1 MDIQT
6 QEMILAPAEWIQR
19 MQLRTLYQD
28 EIIRCTHRVD
38 PRDRVVI
45 GQAEKV
51 VTLGGILIEPGPS
64 ELVVWVCR
72 LPFNHIYP
80 SASCNP
86 NGLIR
91 ELCIVLVILFSWN
104 VRRRFF

>member
-45 GQAEKV
+45 GQTEKV
-51 VTLGGILIEPGPS
+51 VTLGGILIEPG
-64 ELVVWVCR
+64 L
-72 LPFNHIYP
+72 
-80 SASCNP
+80 
-86 NGLIR
+86 
-91 ELCIVLVILFSWN
+91 
-104 VRRRFF
+104 RRDAPVGVGRMGVQITL